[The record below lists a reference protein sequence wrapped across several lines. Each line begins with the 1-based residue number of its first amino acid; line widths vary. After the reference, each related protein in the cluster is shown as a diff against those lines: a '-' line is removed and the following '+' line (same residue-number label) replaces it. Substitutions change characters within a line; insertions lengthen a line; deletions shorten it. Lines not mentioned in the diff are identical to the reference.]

1 MACCSTGRAGLLL
14 RSVVA
19 CGWVA
24 GLLPALGWAA
34 SPRELI
40 EDGNAHYAGGRFA
53 EALARY
59 EQAAEDAPAQF
70 AAELLHNRAAAL
82 FKLGRRD
89 DARELWTWVRDRGD
103 ATLAARA
110 AYNLGN
116 CHYAEAL
123 EALQAAAGQ
132 PGVQGQVDA
141 GAVLDSL
148 DAAIER
154 YREAV
159 ELDGELV
166 DARANLELAHALRED
181 LRAQLSQ
188 EPDQSDSEGDQD
200 GDPDED
206 EQGEQQEQQQQ
217 QQDGDQEQEQDSQGQ
232 QDEQQ
237 APQEQDERQEQGQE
251 QDQGQDEEQQAG
263 QEQQE
268 EGADQQPGED
278 GQPQEPEQSEAA
290 EGAEKDARPVPQ
302 VHMTPQE
309 AERLLQLIR
318 DAEKARRE
326 MLRERERRSQPPV
339 ERDW

>member
-1 MACCSTGRAGLLL
+1 MNKVRCSTGRAGLVL

-40 EDGNAHYAGGRFA
+40 EQGNAHYVAGRFA
-53 EALARY
+53 EALDCY
-59 EQAAEDAPAQF
+59 EQAGERAPAQF

-89 DARELWTWVRDRGD
+89 DARELWTRVRDVGD
-103 ATLAARA
+103 TAQAARA
-110 AYNLGN
+110 TYNLGN

-123 EALQAAAGQ
+123 EALHSAFGQ
-132 PGVQGQVDA
+132 PEAQRQLDA
-141 GAVLDSL
+141 GAILDSL
-148 DAAIER
+148 DVAIER

-159 ELDGELV
+159 QLDGELA

-188 EPDQSDSEGDQD
+188 EPDETGSKGDQD
-200 GDPDED
+200 GAPNED

-217 QQDGDQEQEQDSQGQ
+217 EERDQEQEQDSQDQ
-232 QDEQQ
+232 QGEQQ
-237 APQEQDERQEQGQE
+237 AQQEQDERQEQGQE

-268 EGADQQPGED
+268 DGADQQGED
-278 GQPQEPEQSEAA
+278 QQPQEPEQPESQ
-290 EGAEKDARPVPQ
+290 EGAEEDARPVPQ
-302 VHMTPQE
+302 VRMTPQE

>member
-1 MACCSTGRAGLLL
+1 LVL

-40 EDGNAHYAGGRFA
+40 EQGSAHYVAGRFA
-53 EALARY
+53 EALNCY
-59 EQAAEDAPAQF
+59 EQAGERAPAQF

-89 DARELWTWVRDRGD
+89 DARELWTRVRDRGD
-103 ATLAARA
+103 AALAARA
-110 AYNLGN
+110 TYNLGN

-123 EALQAAAGQ
+123 EALHSAFGQ
-132 PGVQGQVDA
+132 PEAQRQLDA
-141 GAVLDSL
+141 GAILDSL
-148 DAAIER
+148 DVAIER

-159 ELDGELV
+159 QLDGELA

-188 EPDQSDSEGDQD
+188 EPDETGSEGDQD
-200 GDPDED
+200 GAPNED

-217 QQDGDQEQEQDSQGQ
+217 KERDQEQEQDSQDQ

-237 APQEQDERQEQGQE
+237 PQQEQDERQE
-251 QDQGQDEEQQAG
+251 QGQDEEQQAG

-268 EGADQQPGED
+268 EGADQQPEED
-278 GQPQEPEQSEAA
+278 GQPQESGQPESP
-290 EGAEKDARPVPQ
+290 EGAEEDARPVPQ
-302 VHMTPQE
+302 VRMTPQE

-326 MLRERERRSQPPV
+326 MLRERERRRQPPV

>member
-1 MACCSTGRAGLLL
+1 LVL

-40 EDGNAHYAGGRFA
+40 EQGNAHYVAGRFA
-53 EALARY
+53 EALDCY
-59 EQAAEDAPAQF
+59 EQAGERAPAQF

-89 DARELWTWVRDRGD
+89 DARELWTRVRDVGD
-103 ATLAARA
+103 TAQAARA
-110 AYNLGN
+110 TYNLGN

-123 EALQAAAGQ
+123 EALHSAFGQ
-132 PGVQGQVDA
+132 PDAQRQLDA
-141 GAVLDSL
+141 GAILDSL
-148 DAAIER
+148 DVAIER

-159 ELDGELV
+159 QLDGELA

-188 EPDQSDSEGDQD
+188 EPDQTGSEGDQD
-200 GDPDED
+200 GAPDED
-206 EQGEQQEQQQQ
+206 EQGERQEQQQQ
-217 QQDGDQEQEQDSQGQ
+217 QDRDQEQEQDSQGQ

-237 APQEQDERQEQGQE
+237 APREQEQEQSQEEDERQEQGQE
-251 QDQGQDEEQQAG
+251 QEQGQDEEQQAG

-268 EGADQQPGED
+268 ED
-278 GQPQEPEQSEAA
+278 GQPQESEQPESQ
-290 EGAEKDARPVPQ
+290 EGAEEDARPVPQ
-302 VHMTPQE
+302 VRMTPQE
-309 AERLLQLIR
+309 AERLLQIIR

>member
-1 MACCSTGRAGLLL
+1 MACCSTGRAGLVL

-40 EDGNAHYAGGRFA
+40 EQGNAHYVAGRFA
-53 EALARY
+53 EALDCY
-59 EQAAEDAPAQF
+59 EQAGERAPAQF

-89 DARELWTWVRDRGD
+89 DARELWTRVRDVGD
-103 ATLAARA
+103 TAQAARA
-110 AYNLGN
+110 TYNLGN

-123 EALQAAAGQ
+123 EALHSAFGQ
-132 PGVQGQVDA
+132 PDAQRQLDA
-141 GAVLDSL
+141 GAILDSL
-148 DAAIER
+148 DVAIER

-159 ELDGELV
+159 QLDGELA

-188 EPDQSDSEGDQD
+188 EPDQTGSEGDQD
-200 GDPDED
+200 GAPDED
-206 EQGEQQEQQQQ
+206 EQGERQEQQQQ
-217 QQDGDQEQEQDSQGQ
+217 QDRDQEQEQDSQGQ

-237 APQEQDERQEQGQE
+237 APREQEQEQSQEEDERQEQGQE
-251 QDQGQDEEQQAG
+251 QEQGQDEEQQAG

-268 EGADQQPGED
+268 ED
-278 GQPQEPEQSEAA
+278 GQPQESEQPESQ
-290 EGAEKDARPVPQ
+290 EGAEEDARPVPQ
-302 VHMTPQE
+302 VRMTPQE
-309 AERLLQLIR
+309 AERLLQIIR